1 MSNQPK
7 NNQAKVLTTNQLELF
22 ESTEMPTYLDEIE
35 PLSDELLA
43 ELEDAGRKLLETLE
57 FFNFD

>member
-1 MSNQPK
+1 
-7 NNQAKVLTTNQLELF
+7 
-22 ESTEMPTYLDEIE
+22 MPTYLDEIE